1 MTVGL
6 FKRVLI
12 FTEVVYLQCCLVV
25 TWLVPRE
32 TAAVSACSVH
42 TIQPCTMSRHFMQS
56 HIRRVHACLAVTC
69 HLYLGQNDRDLLRA
83 TVVTRGGICGG

>member
-12 FTEVVYLQCCLVV
+12 FTEVVYLQRCLVV
-25 TWLVPRE
+25 TWMVPRE
-32 TAAVSACSVH
+32 TAAVSAYSVH

-83 TVVTRGGICGG
+83 TVVTRGGNCGG